1 MSLVDAEG
9 FHGAPSQSTPP
20 LESPSHSQEELPK
33 SCHSQDTTVTQ
44 VSVHRECH

>member
-1 MSLVDAEG
+1 MFLIDAEG

-20 LESPSHSQEELPK
+20 MESPSHSQEELPK
-33 SCHSQDTTVTQ
+33 SCHSQETPVTH